1 MIYFFTGAGLSA
13 ESGVP
18 TFRDAGGHWQ
28 KFDPQVLADITTF
41 EDNYDL
47 VHEFYN
53 SRRTVLESIKPNTAH
68 EAIAKVEMSGNA
80 FVMTTNVDDLLERAG
95 CKDVQHI
102 HGNIRE
108 VVHGYRSG
116 DERVEDIGYTEVDIT
131 KFPVSSNEMCKPN
144 VIFFGEHAPE
154 YESMFNTFT
163 NITEDDLLIIIG
175 CSETVLPAVAMA
187 SQSPKAKNVLFV
199 NSDAQLCN
207 AYKNH
212 TNVTT
217 FNCTATKFFQDI
229 KYQELAAF
237 KHEKV
242 YKLVQSKLLP
252 TLL

>member
-18 TFRDAGGHWQ
+18 TFRDVGGHWH
-28 KFDPQVLADITTF
+28 KFDPQVMADITTF
-41 EDNYDL
+41 EDNYDV

-53 SRRTVLESIKPNTAH
+53 SRRLALESVQPNTAH

-95 CKDVQHI
+95 CQEVQHI

-108 VVHGYRSG
+108 VVYGYGSG
-116 DERVEDIGYTEVDIT
+116 DENVVDVGYAEIDIT
-131 KFPVSSNEMCKPN
+131 KFPVGTNEMCKPN
-144 VIFFGEHAPE
+144 VIFFGEYAPE

-163 NITEDDLLIIIG
+163 DITEDDLIIIIG
-175 CSETVLPAVAMA
+175 CSETVLPAVDMTAL
-187 SQSPKAKNVLFV
+187 STRAKNVLFV

-207 AYKNH
+207 AYKDH
-212 TNVTT
+212 ANVTV

-229 KYQELAAF
+229 KYQELEAF
-237 KHEKV
+237 KNQTTYE
-242 YKLVQSKLLP
+242 LVQSKLLP
-252 TLL
+252 SLA